1 MVRIRLDDLVTNRTP
16 SEHSIKIGQILMD
29 AQFKNS
35 LTFCNLTGPDP
46 ADVEI
51 PLQELQFFL
60 EQFLVVPP
68 RFHPL
73 LPGNIIQY
81 IIVHYL
87 EEYHALKLSYYQN
100 MYQNP

>member
-1 MVRIRLDDLVTNRTP
+1 
-16 SEHSIKIGQILMD
+16 MD

-73 LPGNIIQY
+73 LPGNIIQC
-81 IIVHYL
+81 IIEHYL

-100 MYQNP
+100 IYQNLKMMILRLNNIPLGRISFLFHFVPS